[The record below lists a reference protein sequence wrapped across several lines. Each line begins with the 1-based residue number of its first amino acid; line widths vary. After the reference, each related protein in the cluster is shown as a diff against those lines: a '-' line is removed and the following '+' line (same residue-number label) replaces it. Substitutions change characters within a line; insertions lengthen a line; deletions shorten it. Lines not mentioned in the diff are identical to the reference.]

1 MRAECPDTRGV
12 CQQANVTPSSEV
24 EDTVSA
30 SEAARCVDEEDDLCR
45 ELGQE
50 YCSENYYALRC
61 RRTCELCPPVGTP
74 KIGACLNKLSH
85 YTCSRYFHYG
95 WCERPDTRDA
105 VRLQC
110 AQTCDACAELTA
122 DREVLPLPM

>member
-1 MRAECPDTRGV
+1 MG
-12 CQQANVTPSSEV
+12 
-24 EDTVSA
+24 
-30 SEAARCVDEEDDLCR
+30 EDDLCR

-110 AQTCDACAELTA
+110 AQTCDPCAELTA
-122 DREVLPLPM
+122 DREVLPLPMLRKEKQKANSTKKKKEKKKEEEKEKK